1 MHDWGDVASDG
12 FAAIFRAAE
21 ETMPPVPVSQKLNE
35 SKDCQMKRARSDHD
49 GSASNEGRD
58 P

>member
-21 ETMPPVPVSQKLNE
+21 ETMRPVPVSQKTEREQGL
-35 SKDCQMKRARSDHD
+35 
-49 GSASNEGRD
+49 SNEARAKRS
-58 P
+58 

>member
-1 MHDWGDVASDG
+1 MHDWGDVASDR

-21 ETMPPVPVSQKLNE
+21 GTLRPGSGFAKANE

-49 GSASNEGRD
+49 ESASNEGRN